1 MKLFTNKRGL
11 AITYGAF
18 FCFFGFFS
26 IPVGG
31 VFLTIGNKEN
41 FAKLGQ
47 IVSNKPN
54 TNIDGA
60 IGQFRL
66 FFTFILLMIL
76 LTGFMYMLT
85 AKSKELAFRFFAISF
100 GTYTVV
106 AFGYKVII
114 TAAMD
119 AAIKKITDS
128 DLMTLAPAIAKNFE
142 SKFVLFGVIG
152 AGLSLFFLLAG
163 LLTKTNKED

>member
-26 IPVGG
+26 IPIGG
-31 VFLTIGNKEN
+31 VFLTIGNKDN

-47 IVSNKPN
+47 IVSNKPIN
-54 TNIDGA
+54 NLDGA

-85 AKSKELAFRFFAISF
+85 AKSKELAFRFFAIAF

-114 TAAMD
+114 TAAMA
-119 AAIKKITDS
+119 AAIKKITDPN
-128 DLMTLAPAIAKNFE
+128 LMSAAPAIVKNFE
-142 SKFVLFGVIG
+142 GKFVLFEIG
-152 AGLSLFFLLAG
+152 RAHV
-163 LLTKTNKED
+163 